1 MMLTRRSSISPFRA
15 FEATDACAT
24 SGVVATV
31 ATMCAI
37 DDGSYDVVV
46 IEAHESGDESL
57 LLELVIT
64 AGALRGEV
72 VRVHARSFGGA
83 WTDLLGAP
91 ATLTVTDGKPH
102 ISQP

>member
-31 ATMCAI
+31 AMMCAI
-37 DDGSYDVVV
+37 EDGTYDVVV
-46 IEAHESGDESL
+46 IEPLEGEDESL

-64 AGALRGEV
+64 SGAHRGDV
-72 VRVHARSFGGA
+72 IRVDARLDIA
-83 WTDLLGAP
+83 WTELLGAP
-91 ATLTVTDGKPH
+91 ATLTVSDGKPH
-102 ISQP
+102 ISRP

>member
-15 FEATDACAT
+15 IEAIDACAT

-31 ATMCAI
+31 STMCAI
-37 DDGSYDVVV
+37 EDGSYDVVV
-46 IEAHESGDESL
+46 IEALEIGDEWL

-64 AGALRGEV
+64 SGAHRGDV
-72 VRVHARSFGGA
+72 IRMRARVGVA

-91 ATLTVTDGKPH
+91 ATLTVSGGKPH
-102 ISQP
+102 LSRP